1 MTLQQPNAVTMSQAE
16 RSGVLSDSQSAEART
31 QTYKHI
37 RNEAIKFWTSN
48 MYKKGN
54 IIHILANH
62 QFKQN

>member
-1 MTLQQPNAVTMSQAE
+1 MTMSQAE

-48 MYKKGN
+48 MYKKE
-54 IIHILANH
+54 I
-62 QFKQN
+62 